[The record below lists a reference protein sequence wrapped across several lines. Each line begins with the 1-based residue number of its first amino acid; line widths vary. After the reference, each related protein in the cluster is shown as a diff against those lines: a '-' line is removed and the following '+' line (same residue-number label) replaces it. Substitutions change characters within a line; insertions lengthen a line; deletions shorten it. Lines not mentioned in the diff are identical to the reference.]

1 MTETTKDLDIE
12 IYDAVAPLTGL
23 DVLVNMIIENYNLEN
38 DLDDLMLHIRN
49 SIEEARKNAQ
59 ALIDKCQSKE
69 LEGRC

>member
-49 SIEEARKNAQ
+49 SIEESRKNAQ